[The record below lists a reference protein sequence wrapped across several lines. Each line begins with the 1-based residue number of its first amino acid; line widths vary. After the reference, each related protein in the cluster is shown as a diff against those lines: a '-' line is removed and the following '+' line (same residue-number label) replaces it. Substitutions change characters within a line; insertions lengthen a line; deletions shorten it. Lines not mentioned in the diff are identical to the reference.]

1 MKAIYV
7 SELAGRTSSA
17 YRPVRTVMS
26 SPASCVSVT
35 VTLADALR
43 LMIRRGVRHLVVLDG
58 SGACAGVL
66 GDRAI
71 AAAFAADPI
80 GFAESPVGNL
90 LDALPAVVRTD
101 EQITQVA
108 RFMRAAGTDAV
119 AVVDA
124 LGNVAG
130 IVTGSDLVGVL
141 SQ

>member
-7 SELAGRTSSA
+7 SELAGRNLSA
-17 YRPVRTVMS
+17 HRPVRTVMS
-26 SPASCVSVT
+26 TPASCVSVT
-35 VTLADALR
+35 LPVAAALR

-71 AAAFAADPI
+71 AAAFAADPV

-90 LDALPAVVRTD
+90 LDTPAAVVRTD
-101 EQITQVA
+101 EPIAQVA

-130 IVTGSDLVGVL
+130 IVTGSDLVGML
-141 SQ
+141 TQ